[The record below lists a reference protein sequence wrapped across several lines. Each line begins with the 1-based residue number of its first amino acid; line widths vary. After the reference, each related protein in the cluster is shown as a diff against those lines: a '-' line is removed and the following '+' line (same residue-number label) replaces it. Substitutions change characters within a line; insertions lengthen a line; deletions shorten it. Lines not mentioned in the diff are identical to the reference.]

1 MKEIK
6 LKEIKPGMVIHYK
19 NDEEKKLLLE
29 ELERL
34 GYVWSNS
41 GELPTQNLY
50 IYIGNVI
57 HVYIRDGYKTIAH
70 SMNLSVVTHEFSDLI
85 LPETM
90 TEGEAYKKGR
100 EDAFEEVK
108 NCEAYGYECGLKDAW
123 ELIKKIINK
132 DWTFADARDCFGLDV
147 NLKTGVEVT
156 REIFNIPYHEALARF
171 EAYEKEKEIKQWD
184 VVEYGRNNTKILVT
198 EINEKTFS
206 GIKITPTDEFGK
218 FGGVYSARNLTDCK
232 KTNYKADL
240 SAILA
245 EIGKE

>member
-6 LKEIKPGMVIHYK
+6 LKEIKPGMVIHCKTEEEAELFYK
-19 NDEEKKLLLE
+19 WLKEKENITDTEKI
-29 ELERL
+29 ELQKRIMNAFQNNYCFEKEERL
-34 GYVWSNS
+34 C
-41 GELPTQNLY
+41 
-50 IYIGNVI
+50 
-57 HVYIRDGYKTIAH
+57 R
-70 SMNLSVVTHEFSDLI
+70 VVVNWGDEAVEFSDLI

-90 TEGEAYKKGR
+90 TEEEAYKKGR
-100 EDAFEEVK
+100 EDALEEVR
-108 NCEAYGYECGLKDAW
+108 NCEAYGYDCGLKDAW
-123 ELIKKIINK
+123 ELVKKIIKK

-147 NLKTGVEVT
+147 NLKTGAEVT
-156 REIFNIPYHEALARF
+156 REIFNIPYHEVFARF

-184 VVEYGRNNTKILVT
+184 VVEYGRNNVKILVT
-198 EINEKTFS
+198 EINEETFS

-240 SAILA
+240 TAILA

>member
-1 MKEIK
+1 MK
-6 LKEIKPGMVIHYK
+6 LKEIKPGMVIHCETV
-19 NDEEKKLLLE
+19 EEMKEVLAHIGREKDTE
-29 ELERL
+29 ELWGMKDSYGKVDCIRVL
-34 GYVWSNS
+34 AGNYGFGSIAFYKKHGYTCV
-41 GELPTQNLY
+41 
-50 IYIGNVI
+50 
-57 HVYIRDGYKTIAH
+57 
-70 SMNLSVVTHEFSDLI
+70 EFSDLI

-90 TEGEAYKKGR
+90 TEEEAYRKGR
-100 EDAFEEVK
+100 EDAFEEVR

-156 REIFNIPYHEALARF
+156 REIYKALARF

-184 VVEYGRNNTKILVT
+184 VVEYGRNNTKILVLVT
-198 EINEKTFS
+198 EINEETFS